1 MQSISLRIL
10 MGTLWLI
17 LCISLGTW
25 WAIIGLRQSE
35 SIAELKANSGI
46 SSNSESLEYIEKQH
60 RMIRSEGIFFL
71 ILIAGGGL
79 AIITMSVRD
88 VRRNKMIKDFFAT
101 VTHEMKTPL
110 ASLRLQAESL
120 EDVLESSGQKKL
132 VKRLIGDTSR
142 LELQMDKAMYLAS
155 ISRAEILLME
165 TINLKELLDLLLIDY
180 DFLKVDSQSIF
191 VLGDRRAL
199 ESIFRN
205 IIENSYHHGQATKV
219 TLKTITG
226 VKNCSIEIEDN
237 GVGFSGDIKKLGKL
251 FHRHNP
257 RSGSGVGLFLVKTLV
272 KKMNGSVQ
280 FFVLEP
286 GFKVCVNLPLSH

>member
-10 MGTLWLI
+10 MGSLWLI
-17 LCISLGTW
+17 LSISLGTW

-35 SIAELKANSGI
+35 SIAQLKANSGI
-46 SSNSESLEYIEKQH
+46 SSNTESLEYIEKQH

-71 ILIAGGGL
+71 FLIAGGGL

-120 EDVLESSGQKKL
+120 EDVLETSGQKKL

-165 TINLKELLDLLLIDY
+165 SVNLKEILEILRLDY
-180 DFLKVDSQSIF
+180 EFLTIETEDISI
-191 VLGDRRAL
+191 LGDRRAL
-199 ESIFRN
+199 ESILRN
-205 IIENSYHHGQATKV
+205 IVENSYHHGQATKIY
-219 TLKTITG
+219 LKVFTKDQSCLIDI
-226 VKNCSIEIEDN
+226 VDN
-237 GVGFSGDIKKLGKL
+237 GTGFTGDIKKLGKL
-251 FHRHNP
+251 FHRHNS
-257 RSGSGVGLFLVKTLV
+257 RSGSGVGLFLVKTLLR
-272 KKMNGSVQ
+272 KMNGNVN
-280 FFVLEP
+280 FYIIET
-286 GFKVCVNLPLSH
+286 GFKVSISLPLSH